1 MSLTGDEGGERR
13 PIWANISMLESSQ
26 ESTKGI
32 CPSPLVLQAGGK
44 GVAPS
49 FQGRDAKDRN
59 GNTAAPGSNHKAFF
73 HRFWKYTYFHVYLYC
88 LKDIML
94 TSSEGKLLGKKENI
108 NICILQA

>member
-1 MSLTGDEGGERR
+1 MSLTRDGGGERR
-13 PIWANISMLESSQ
+13 HIWANISMLESSQ

-59 GNTAAPGSNHKAFF
+59 GNTAAPGSSPGSSRPAPLI
-73 HRFWKYTYFHVYLYC
+73 YLV
-88 LKDIML
+88 IFSMVANNN
-94 TSSEGKLLGKKENI
+94 LG
-108 NICILQA
+108 L